1 MENKSKN
8 NSENKA
14 MQYDNVLCTGFNSL
28 SKTIHNRAVQK
39 GFWDEE
45 REVGTL
51 LMLCVSELGE
61 ALEADRKSR
70 YANTGNFE
78 YDLKESG
85 LCGGDLNVFAN
96 KSFEEHI
103 KDTFQ
108 DEIAD
113 TIIRLLDLC
122 GKFNIDI
129 DKHINYKLD
138 YNLSRDKMHGKRY

>member
-1 MENKSKN
+1 MSDKISK

-14 MQYDNVLCTGFNSL
+14 MPYDNVLCTGFNQL
-28 SKTIHNRAVQK
+28 SKTIHNRAIQK

-70 YANTGNFE
+70 YADLGVFE
-78 YDLKESG
+78 A
-85 LCGGDLNVFAN
+85 CLNADDILAKDVELYN
-96 KSFEEHI
+96 NQSFEDAI
-103 KDTFQ
+103 KDTFE

-129 DKHINYKLD
+129 EKHINYKLA
-138 YNLSRDKMHGKRY
+138 YNLSRSKMHGKRY